1 MAMKRKTMVG
11 ETFLTGIWWRLEGY
25 GEGTM
30 NKYKVTFLPDR
41 KEVEVDEG
49 VTLFKAAEKAGVYLN
64 SLCGGEGVC
73 GKCRVQ
79 ITKGNSKADEHS
91 MPFFSREE
99 IQNGYVLA
107 CQTRVHD
114 NMEVVIPP
122 ESRLEEE
129 QILTEAHL
137 KEQETWRGTCPIT
150 YSEPD
155 WLSLRKRDHDPA
167 SLFEPLVTKVY
178 LELPEPTVDDNIPDT
193 GRIVRGLRQ
202 KLECASYE
210 IPLSCLQDLS
220 MKLRR
225 QGWKITATVA
235 RHDNMSRILQIEG
248 GNSADR
254 NYGVALDVGTTT
266 VVTQLV
272 CLNSGQVMGVKGSH
286 NLQARY
292 GEDVLSRIAF
302 ACGKGSLD
310 VLQKAV
316 IENINTLIQ
325 SLAQEKGIDVED
337 ITCIVAAG
345 NTTMSHLLLGLM
357 PCSIRDDPYV
367 PTVDL
372 YPQVLAKEVG
382 ININS
387 QGVLEVMP
395 SVASYVGGDTV
406 AGVLAC
412 GLADKPET
420 RCLIDVGTN
429 AEVVIGNNKWMLSC
443 SASAGPAFEGGDTK
457 CGMRATRGAIQKAEI
472 NNGKLVYETI
482 GKTRPRGICGSG
494 LIDLIYEL
502 ARNRIIDIDG
512 KFRRSLQDKRLIE
525 ENGDLEYIV
534 AFPEETETGQ
544 MLVIAQTDID
554 NIMKSKGA
562 MFAAIKSLIDYAGLT
577 FDQLSK
583 IYVAGGFGNY
593 LNIEKAVG
601 IGLLP
606 DIPRERIEFVGNGSL
621 MGARM
626 ALVSFHAFEK
636 AISISQG
643 ITNIELSHFALFG
656 DEYMAAL
663 YLPHIDK
670 ELLFPSVKY

>member
-1 MAMKRKTMVG
+1 MK
-11 ETFLTGIWWRLEGY
+11 
-25 GEGTM
+25 
-30 NKYKVTFLPDR
+30 KVTFLPDQ

-79 ITKGNSKADEHS
+79 VTKRKGKADKQS
-91 MPFFSREE
+91 IAFLSKEE

-107 CQTRVHD
+107 CQTQVKD
-114 NMEVVIPP
+114 DLEVVIPP

-129 QILTEAHL
+129 QILTGALL
-137 KEQETWRGTCPIT
+137 KEQNTWRETSPIT

-155 WLSLRKRDHDPA
+155 WVSVAKRPHDPT
-167 SLFEPLVTKVY
+167 SLFYPLVSKVY
-178 LELPEPTVDDNIPDT
+178 LELPEPSIDDNIPDT
-193 GRIVRGLRQ
+193 ARIVRELRK
-202 KLECASYE
+202 KLGYSSYE
-210 IPLSCLQDLS
+210 ISLSCLQGLS
-220 MKLRR
+220 TKLRG

-235 RHDNMSRILQIEG
+235 RHNGIGRVLQIEAG
-248 GNSADR
+248 DTADR

-266 VVTQLV
+266 VVIQLV
-272 CLNSGQVMGVKGSH
+272 HLKTGQVVGVEGSH

-302 ACGKGSLD
+302 VCGKGSTE
-310 VLQKAV
+310 VLQRAV
-316 IENINTLIQ
+316 VENINTLIQ
-325 SLAQEKGIDVED
+325 TLAREKNIDVED
-337 ITCIVAAG
+337 ITSVVAAG
-345 NTTMSHLLLGLM
+345 NTTMSHLLFGLT

-372 YPQVLAKEVG
+372 YPQILAKEIGV
-382 ININS
+382 NIS
-387 QGVLEVMP
+387 PRGVLQVMP

-412 GLADKPET
+412 GLADRPET
-420 RCLIDVGTN
+420 TCLIDIGTN
-429 AEVVIGNNKWMLSC
+429 GEIVIGNNEWMLSC

-457 CGMRATRGAIQKAEI
+457 CGMRATRGAIQRVEI
-472 NNGKLVYETI
+472 DNGKLAYQTI
-482 GKTRPRGICGSG
+482 GKAKARGICGSG
-494 LIDLIYEL
+494 LIDVIYEL
-502 ARNRIIDIDG
+502 ARNRILDIDA
-512 KFRRSLQDKRLIE
+512 KFRPSVKDRRVIQ
-525 ENGDLEYIV
+525 GDGELEYVV

-544 MLVIAQTDID
+544 ALVVAQTDID
-554 NIMKSKGA
+554 NIMRSKGA
-562 MFAAIKSLIDYAGLT
+562 IFAAIKSLIDYAGLT
-577 FDQLSK
+577 FNGLNK

-593 LNIEKAVG
+593 LNIDKAVG

-606 DIPRERIEFVGNGSL
+606 DIPRERIEFIGNSSL

-626 ALVSFHAFEK
+626 ALVSSLAFEK

-643 ITNIELSHFALFG
+643 ITNVELSHFAPFA

-663 YLPHIDK
+663 YLPHIDR
-670 ELLFPSVKY
+670 EVLFPSVKY